1 MRLISILLTLLSCL
15 AVSTSALDAEMNAG
29 GEFIP
34 LDESSDYTPRSVIV
48 ENTYVDK
55 DIGIFWQD
63 SASDDTVHM
72 FDVLRQSTGSL
83 QTYNNHQ
90 FFAKEI
96 GKEERLSDK
105 FHVVAKTKV
114 YTLGPNKSKINKSF
128 VRDGIIQSNR
138 DENGTYL
145 DSPIKIIGA
154 RTAAMSVKFI
164 CHCKGFDYYYDDGG
178 DGVFQGSL
186 TLGKETTINTY
197 EGHTFYF
204 TEKDNKSKE
213 LARFLMTAEKVTKE
227 SNITY
232 HNSHRTTI
240 HSSTANSAS
249 ALTFSL
255 TFSSTVDVVNCSMP
269 MS

>member
-15 AVSTSALDAEMNAG
+15 AVSTSALNAEMNAA
-29 GEFIP
+29 GEFVP
-34 LDESSDYTPRSVIV
+34 LDESSDYTPRSVTI

-72 FDVLRQSTGSL
+72 FDILAQSTGNL
-83 QTYNNHQ
+83 NTYNGHQ

-96 GKEERLSDK
+96 GKEERLPDK

-114 YTLGPNKSKINKSF
+114 YILGPNKSTI
-128 VRDGIIQSNR
+128 RDGKTQQSAGKR
-138 DENGTYL
+138 DENGNYL

-154 RTAAMSVKFI
+154 RTAAMSVKFK
-164 CHCKGFDYYYDDGG
+164 CHCKGFDYYFDDGG

-204 TEKDNKSKE
+204 TEKNNKSKE
-213 LARFLMTAEKVTKE
+213 LARFLMTADKVTKE
-227 SNITY
+227 SNITLV
-232 HNSHRTTI
+232 SQ
-240 HSSTANSAS
+240 
-249 ALTFSL
+249 L
-255 TFSSTVDVVNCSMP
+255 P
-269 MS
+269 

>member
-15 AVSTSALDAEMNAG
+15 AVSVSALDAEMNAG

-34 LDESSDYTPRSVIV
+34 LAESIDYTIRSVIV

-63 SASDDTVHM
+63 SDSDDTAHM
-72 FDVLRQSTGSL
+72 FDVLRQSTGSMN
-83 QTYNNHQ
+83 TYNGHQ

-105 FHVVAKTKV
+105 FQVVPKTKV
-114 YTLGPNKSKINKSF
+114 YTLGPNKSRINKSF
-128 VRDGIIQSNR
+128 VRDGIVQQSSR

-164 CHCKGFDYYYDDGG
+164 CHCKGFDYYFDDGG

-213 LARFLMTAEKVTKE
+213 LARFLMTADKVTKE
-227 SNITY
+227 SNIT
-232 HNSHRTTI
+232 HRKSHVTSI
-240 HSSTANSAS
+240 
-249 ALTFSL
+249 
-255 TFSSTVDVVNCSMP
+255 
-269 MS
+269 